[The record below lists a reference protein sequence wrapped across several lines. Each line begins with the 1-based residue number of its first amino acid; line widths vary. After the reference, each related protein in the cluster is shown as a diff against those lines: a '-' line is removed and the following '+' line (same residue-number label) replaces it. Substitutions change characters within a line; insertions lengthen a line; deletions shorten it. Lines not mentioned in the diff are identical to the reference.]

1 MRADASAAGAPAD
14 PLDPT
19 GAATLEALDAEAPR
33 YNAWLTGRVAP
44 WVGRRVLEIG
54 AGIGNMASFFLDR
67 ERLVLAEPDPAYRAR
82 LTTRFTGRSN
92 VQIVPLRLPAVDPA
106 LAAERLDT
114 IICLNVLEHVA
125 EDRAALEGMR
135 RILGRGARVVILVPA
150 LPALYGSLD
159 EALGHVRRYT
169 ARELRGKIGDAGFR
183 LVHLE
188 YFNMGGVAGWWLT
201 GRVLRRRIIPRMSLR
216 IYDALVP
223 LFRLE
228 RFLPWRI
235 GQSLIAVG
243 EVAS

>member
-1 MRADASAAGAPAD
+1 MPADASAAP

-19 GAATLEALDAEAPR
+19 GAATLEALDAAAPR
-33 YNAWLTGRVAP
+33 YNAWLTERVAP

-54 AGIGNMASFFLDR
+54 AGIGNMAAFFVDR

-82 LTTRFTGRSN
+82 LAARFGTQPH
-92 VQIVPLRLPAVDPA
+92 VQVIPLRLPAVDAA

-114 IICLNVLEHVA
+114 IICLNVLEHVS
-125 EDRAALEGMR
+125 EDDEALRGMR
-135 RILGRGARVVILVPA
+135 RILSRGARVVLLVPA

-159 EALGHVRRYT
+159 RALGHVRRYT
-169 ARELRGKIGDAGFR
+169 PHELRGKIVDAGFR

-188 YFNMGGVAGWWLT
+188 YFNLGGVAGWWLT
-201 GRVLRRRIIPRMSLR
+201 GRVLRRRMIPRLSLR
-216 IYDALVP
+216 VYDALVP

-228 RFLPWRI
+228 RFLPRRI

-243 EVAS
+243 EVVS